1 MSQNSR
7 IKAFCEVTFA
17 GLPITDKLEPFL
29 VSIAIVDEKYT
40 ECHLELDD
48 RDAMLPIPGLLAPIT
63 ASLGW
68 NGEEMKRK
76 FEGQIMGIEYGFDRK
91 QGGRRMFVHANGVN
105 MFGKVKE
112 PMDKHWGEESDKEP
126 KIPLR
131 TVLSDSAKAAGVT
144 LDYLSP
150 QLEVKKYAYKA
161 QQHESFLQF
170 GESIAHE
177 LRGAIFGIKKQ
188 TKAYMRHPHDPT
200 GKAQITWGDNLIEM
214 RIYPFSA
221 KSSWAGGQQSH
232 YDSSMA
238 SWINKKQKSGGQ
250 GAAGQAASATN
261 SPPGPAA
268 NAGEAEQQI
277 GGMEDE
283 NYPGNG
289 HIVVNG
295 EPSFEAYQDLT
306 ISGVRPGVDGDYII
320 LRAEHKWSRQ
330 GYTTAL
336 EILPNTS
343 SKNAPGKS
351 KAYSVHQAGGDVP
364 GPPANS
370 LPDTTPSDDTVS
382 GAGGTPN
389 VGSSTPG
396 ADTID
401 RSGETGDTTGNVGG

>member
-1 MSQNSR
+1 MSQNQR
-7 IKAFCEVTFA
+7 LKAFCNVNFA
-17 GLPITDKLEPFL
+17 GLDITDKLEPFL

-48 RDAMLPIPGLLAPIT
+48 RNGMLPIPGLLAPIT

-68 NGEEMKRK
+68 NGEEMKRT
-76 FEGQIMGIEYGFDRK
+76 FEGMVMGIEYGFDRK

-105 MFGKVKE
+105 MFSKVKE
-112 PMDKHWGEESDKEP
+112 PQDRHWGDESDKEP

-131 TVLSDSAKAAGVT
+131 TVLSDAAKGGGVT
-144 LDYLSP
+144 LAYLSP

-177 LRGAIFGIKKQ
+177 LRGAIFGIKKVD
-188 TKAYMRHPHDPT
+188 KAYMRHPHDPT
-200 GKAQITWGDNLIEM
+200 GKAMVTWGDNLIEM

-221 KSSWAGGQQSH
+221 KSSWSGGQQSH
-232 YDSSMA
+232 YDSSLA
-238 SWINKKQKSGGQ
+238 SWVNKKQKSGGQ
-250 GAAGQAASATN
+250 GAPGQAASATN

-320 LRAEHKWSRQ
+320 LRVEHKWSRQ

-336 EILPNTS
+336 EVLPNTS
-343 SKNAPGKS
+343 SRSAPGKS
-351 KAYSVHQAGGDVP
+351 SAYTVHQ
-364 GPPANS
+364 
-370 LPDTTPSDDTVS
+370 LPDTTPPDETVS